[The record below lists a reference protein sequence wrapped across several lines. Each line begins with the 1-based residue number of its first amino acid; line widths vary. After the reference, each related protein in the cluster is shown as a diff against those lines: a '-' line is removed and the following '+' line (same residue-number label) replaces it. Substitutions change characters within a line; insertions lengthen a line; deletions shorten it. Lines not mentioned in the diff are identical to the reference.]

1 MTTSKFATTLA
12 GSLAVA
18 LLIAVM
24 VLTTHDGKAAAQQTP
39 PSCICA
45 PATSAASIGTN
56 LVHCQC
62 GAATCVVSEHFTG
75 QAKTYALQCIK

>member
-1 MTTSKFATTLA
+1 MTTSKFAATLA
-12 GSLAVA
+12 GTLGVA
-18 LLIAVM
+18 LVVTVMLITAK
-24 VLTTHDGKAAAQQTP
+24 DGNAAAQQTP
-39 PSCICA
+39 PSCSCA

-75 QAKTYALQCIK
+75 QAKTYSLQCIK

>member
-1 MTTSKFATTLA
+1 MSIAKFAATLA
-12 GSLAVA
+12 GSLGIGLVVTAMLMTA
-18 LLIAVM
+18 K
-24 VLTTHDGKAAAQQTP
+24 DGNAAAQQTP
-39 PSCICA
+39 PACVCA
-45 PATSAASIGTN
+45 PAASAASIGTN